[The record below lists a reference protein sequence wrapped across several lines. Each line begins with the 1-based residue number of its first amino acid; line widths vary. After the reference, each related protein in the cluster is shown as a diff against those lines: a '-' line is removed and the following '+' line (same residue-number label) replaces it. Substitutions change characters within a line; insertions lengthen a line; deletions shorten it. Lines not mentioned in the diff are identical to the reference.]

1 MIVSFLDRRGFWEK
15 HNISAWGPILM
26 IRTTKGLEWI
36 DKAAKP
42 KRFWRLFANIG
53 IVLMFIGMIFMFAL
67 VLASDYALVESFL
80 EGSVM
85 EPGKYN
91 ELKNIFLIPG
101 VNDFIPFTWG
111 LLALV
116 VTLVVHEFSHSI
128 LARVEGIR
136 VKSMGILLAI
146 IPIGGF
152 AEPDEEE
159 LFGGEI
165 DFEKQRAQAQAQSE
179 YNDMTASIEEIRA
192 HEAQLNKE
200 TEAQAEKQMET
211 EKQTETEEQT
221 KTESQTEN
229 TNANEKTNAKTNT
242 KTKPKVVA
250 TNVQRSRV
258 LSAGVMANFCI
269 ALVAFILFF
278 GPVLGGITTIGSLQI
293 TDIDNNSPAAIAGL
307 SKDMVIVS
315 INGQTVTDPA
325 SINES
330 LKNVAPGDSVVVS
343 AAYDRVITDY
353 TLKTNANAEN
363 VNYAGIYIQN
373 VVSGSPAE
381 SAGIESGMVITKA
394 DGVYVP
400 DVNGFSEMLSTK
412 KPGDTIVLTA
422 ETFDENGHVVQTQDL
437 TITLGQNPNDASRA
451 YMGISYTS
459 GPLHIGLLGFSVGQ
473 FNAATYLDILNR
485 LPSMLFDL
493 DFSDISGSLKVM
505 LAAWIYMMALPFF
518 GLTGEGFSGFSGS
531 MMQFY
536 APTGWAEPLG
546 IGIFWIANALF
557 WIAWLNFYVGLFN
570 CLPANPLDGG
580 HVFRA
585 MIQTIGEKFKMSSE
599 KAARL
604 AGKICFYLSIFI
616 FGSFIFMFIWPFIG
630 KYFLTL
636 LG

>member
-1 MIVSFLDRRGFWEK
+1 MALIAVFLLYWTIVSYLDRRGFWEK
-15 HNISAWGPILM
+15 HNITAWGPVLM
-26 IRTTKGLEWI
+26 IRTTRGLEWI

-42 KRFWRLFANIG
+42 KRFWRLFANVG
-53 IVLMFIGMIFMFAL
+53 IILMFIGMIFMFAL
-67 VLASDYALVESFL
+67 VLASDYALIETYL
-80 EGSVM
+80 EGTVM

-101 VNDFIPFTWG
+101 VNDYIPFTWG
-111 LLALV
+111 LIALI
-116 VTLVVHEFSHSI
+116 VTLAVHEFSHSI

-136 VKSMGILLAI
+136 VKSMGLLLAI
-146 IPIGGF
+146 IPVGGF
-152 AEPDEEE
+152 AEPDEDE

-165 DFEKQRAQAQAQSE
+165 DYEERKRAETE

-192 HEAQLNKE
+192 REAEQKAKDKSAENIRAE
-200 TEAQAEKQMET
+200 TQPTHQ
-211 EKQTETEEQT
+211 
-221 KTESQTEN
+221 
-229 TNANEKTNAKTNT
+229 
-242 KTKPKVVA
+242 KPKVVA
-250 TNVQRSRV
+250 SNVQRSRV

-278 GPVLGGITTIGSLQI
+278 GPVLGGITSIGSLQI
-293 TDIDNNSPAAIAGL
+293 TDVNDNSPASVAGL
-307 SKDMVIVS
+307 SKDMVLVN
-315 INGQTVTDPA
+315 INGQNVTDSNSVNNLLQNVMPGDTVT
-325 SINES
+325 
-330 LKNVAPGDSVVVS
+330 VT
-343 AAYDRVITDY
+343 AAYDRVMTDY
-353 TLKTNANAEN
+353 TLQTNPNAEN
-363 VNYAGIYIQN
+363 TNYAGIYIQN

-381 SAGIESGMVITKA
+381 AAGIQSGMVIYKA
-394 DGVYVP
+394 DGAYIS
-400 DVNGFSEMLSTK
+400 DMNGFSEMLSGK
-412 KPGDTIVLTA
+412 KPGETIILTA
-422 ETFDENGHVVQTQDL
+422 ETFDENGHLVQTSDL
-437 TITLGQNPNDASRA
+437 TVTLGQNSSNASRA
-451 YMGISYTS
+451 YIGISYTS

-493 DFSDISGSLKVM
+493 DFSDISGSLKMM
-505 LAAWIYMMALPFF
+505 LAAWIYVMALPFF

-585 MIQTIGEKFKMSSE
+585 VIQTVAEKFKMSSE

-604 AGKICFYLSIFI
+604 SKRICFYLSVFI
-616 FGSFIFMFIWPFIG
+616 FGSFFFMFIWPFIG
-630 KYFLTL
+630 KYFLVL